1 MIVDCIEREESE
13 LNANVVIFSIQTA
26 HCLNVRFNKFGLFIL
41 MRLSVRSQLK
51 TFSVITGEISRHF
64 SVNRIELNGTKQIDL
79 FGWTFGWHT
88 RMVTSVNILLSWNKT
103 IDNFIVWRQHN
114 MCTKHMKRATEDEYN
129 SIRFDWIVNLVISA
143 FYRTITKMILLF
155 ILRFFPFFFVSI
167 FSPLFSSAIQILK
180 SICTMPFAR
189 QIYVY
194 VCVLENKTNT
204 QKIFISCFAK
214 IEYFVFPWMFNVM
227 NVLVRTIN
235 AVLFGG
241 RGVLPLST
249 VLLLLLLLWHISQSQ
264 FKSIHTNSSQYM
276 HFISRHCF
284 QEPSQSSQLIKWLNE
299 WTNEPLNK
307 QKAIF
312 NIDYNIISTNTL

>member
-26 HCLNVRFNKFGLFIL
+26 HWLNVRFNKFGLFIL

-155 ILRFFPFFFVSI
+155 ILRFFSLLLCFHLFPPFFFGHSNLKIDLYNAVCKANICVRLCVGEQDEHTKDFYILFCKNRVLRFSMNVQCHECSSSNNQCSFIWWPRSSPSI
-167 FSPLFSSAIQILK
+167 DGAIVAAAALAYFPITIQINSHKLFTIHALHISPLFSRAL
-180 SICTMPFAR
+180 T
-189 QIYVY
+189 
-194 VCVLENKTNT
+194 
-204 QKIFISCFAK
+204 
-214 IEYFVFPWMFNVM
+214 IESTYKVTKWMNE
-227 NVLVRTIN
+227 RTI
-235 AVLFGG
+235 
-241 RGVLPLST
+241 
-249 VLLLLLLLWHISQSQ
+249 
-264 FKSIHTNSSQYM
+264 
-276 HFISRHCF
+276 
-284 QEPSQSSQLIKWLNE
+284 E
-299 WTNEPLNK
+299 
-307 QKAIF
+307 
-312 NIDYNIISTNTL
+312 

>member
-1 MIVDCIEREESE
+1 MVVDCIEREESE

-79 FGWTFGWHT
+79 FGWTFGWQT

-155 ILRFFPFFFVSI
+155 ILRFFSLFLRFHLFPPFFFGHSN
-167 FSPLFSSAIQILK
+167 LK
-180 SICTMPFAR
+180 IDLYNAVCKANIC
-189 QIYVY
+189 
-194 VCVLENKTNT
+194 VCLLENKTNT

-249 VLLLLLLLWHISQSQ
+249 VLLLLLLLLWHISQSQ
-264 FKSIHTNSSQYM
+264 FKSIHTNSLQYM

-312 NIDYNIISTNTL
+312 NIDHNIISTNTL